1 MAVRPEVTRQTIHGK
16 SFLSL
21 DTMTFADLLDRIG
34 GVGTFQILHSI
45 LLAFPVCM
53 VACHNFLQNFTAAFP
68 AHHCKQKLGLNI
80 SGNISYE
87 DLMRVTIPL
96 NQKGLPERCRRFSE
110 PQWMMLN
117 PNVTLANISDAET
130 ESCLDGWV
138 YDTSV
143 VRSSIITEWD
153 LVCDLS
159 SMRQMAQSVYM
170 VGVLLGGAVFGGIAD
185 RFGRRTVLIWS
196 YMQMSIAGTLVA
208 FLPSFPCYVFFR
220 LISGMTF
227 SSVLL
232 NTLCLMLEWMPV
244 KGRTLAGTFI
254 GYVFTSGQMVLSG
267 LAYAIRDWRW
277 LQFSVTAPFYFFFV
291 YSWLLQES
299 GRWLI
304 LNGRTDQALTNM
316 RRVARLNGKEDEGLK
331 MSKEEVIAEMQNE
344 ISNRKSSHSLLD
356 LIRTPG
362 MRRITGCL
370 MMVWFSTSFAYY
382 GLAMD
387 LQKFGISIYLVQFC
401 FGAIDIP
408 AKLVAALTMTF
419 VGRRMTQGLFLILAG
434 TMIIANIFVPV
445 DMQVL
450 RTALAALGK
459 GCCASAFMCAYLYS
473 GELFP
478 TEIRQTGM
486 GFSDMNARVGSVV
499 APVIHL
505 IGEYIPILPAVIF
518 GAAPIVSGIAATCLL
533 PETRN
538 RPLSD
543 TIQEVEDRRKKRN
556 WKQDVE
562 LKLEIVP
569 LTQKPENCFKD
580 AI

>member
-1 MAVRPEVTRQTIHGK
+1 MA
-16 SFLSL
+16 
-21 DTMTFADLLDRIG
+21 FADLLDRIG
-34 GVGTFQILHSI
+34 GVGTFQILHSL

-68 AHHCKQKLGLNI
+68 AHHCQPKPGLNVSESI
-80 SGNISYE
+80 SHHELLRITVPSDHRG
-87 DLMRVTIPL
+87 
-96 NQKGLPERCRRFSE
+96 QPEKCHRFTE
-110 PQWMMLN
+110 PQWSLLN
-117 PNVTLANISDAET
+117 PNATLANITVVET
-130 ESCLDGWV
+130 EGCVDGWV
-138 YDTSV
+138 YDKSV
-143 VRSSIITEWD
+143 IRSSIITEWD
-153 LVCDLS
+153 LVCDLRP
-159 SMRQMAQSVYM
+159 MRQMAQSVYM
-170 VGVLLGGAVFGGIAD
+170 VGVLLGGAIFGGLSD
-185 RFGRRTVLIWS
+185 KFGRRTILIWS
-196 YMQMSIAGTLVA
+196 YLQMSVAGTLVA
-208 FLPSFPCYVFFR
+208 FLPNFPCYVIFR

-291 YSWLLQES
+291 YSWFLQES

-304 LNGRTDQALTNM
+304 LNGRTDQALTNL
-316 RRVARLNGKEDEGLK
+316 RRVARMNGQNTEGLK
-331 MSKEEVIAEMQNE
+331 LTNEQIIAEMQHE
-344 ISNRKSSHSLLD
+344 ISSRKSSHSLLD
-356 LIRTPG
+356 LVRTPG

-387 LQKFGISIYLVQFC
+387 LQKFGISVYLVQFC
-401 FGAIDIP
+401 FGVIDVP
-408 AKLVAALTMTF
+408 AKLVAALTMSF
-419 VGRRMTQGLFLILAG
+419 VGRRVTQAMFLILAG
-434 TMIIANIFVPV
+434 TMIIANIFVPLE
-445 DMQVL
+445 MRVL

-486 GFSDMNARVGSVV
+486 GFSDVNARVGSVV

-505 IGEYIPILPAVIF
+505 IGDHIPILPAIIF
-518 GAAPIVSGIAATCLL
+518 GTAPILSGIIASCLL
-533 PETRN
+533 TETRN
-538 RPLSD
+538 QPLTD
-543 TIQEVEDRRKKRN
+543 TIQEVEDRRLKHMWTLKE
-556 WKQDVE
+556 E
-562 LKLEIVP
+562 LKVEIVP
-569 LTQKPENCFKD
+569 LTQKPDTNFKD

>member
-1 MAVRPEVTRQTIHGK
+1 
-16 SFLSL
+16 
-21 DTMTFADLLDRIG
+21 MTFADLLDRIG
-34 GVGTFQILHSI
+34 GVGTFQILHSL

-68 AHHCKQKLGLNI
+68 AHHCKQNPMLNVTE
-80 SGNISYE
+80 NISYE
-87 DLMRVTIPL
+87 DLLRATIPL
-96 NQKGLPERCRRFSE
+96 NQKGQPERCQRFTE
-110 PQWMMLN
+110 PHWMLLN
-117 PNVTLANISDAET
+117 PNATLGNISDVKT
-130 ESCLDGWV
+130 ERCLDGWV
-138 YDTSV
+138 YDTSI

-196 YMQMSIAGTLVA
+196 YMQMSVAGTLVA

-232 NTLCLMLEWMPV
+232 NTLLLEWMPV

-254 GYVFTSGQMVLSG
+254 GYVFTCGQMVLSG

-291 YSWLLQES
+291 YSWFLQES

-316 RRVARLNGKEDEGLK
+316 RRVARLNGMEAEGLK
-331 MSKEEVIAEMQNE
+331 MTKEVRKTMGI
-344 ISNRKSSHSLLD
+344 RKSSHSLLD
-356 LIRTPG
+356 LVRTPG

-401 FGAIDIP
+401 FGAIDVP
-408 AKLVAALTMTF
+408 AKLVAALTMSY
-419 VGRRMTQGLFLILAG
+419 VGRRVTQGLFLVLAG

-445 DMQVL
+445 DMRAL

-505 IGEYIPILPAVIF
+505 IGEFIPILPALIF
-518 GAAPIVSGIAATCLL
+518 GSAPIVSGIVAASLL

-538 RPLSD
+538 NPLSD
-543 TIQEVEDRRKKRN
+543 TIQE
-556 WKQDVE
+556 
-562 LKLEIVP
+562 KLEERGRHLKTNAFC
-569 LTQKPENCFKD
+569 LTSLTDCTACKKD
-580 AI
+580 LQSKMYFMKYL

>member
-1 MAVRPEVTRQTIHGK
+1 
-16 SFLSL
+16 
-21 DTMTFADLLDRIG
+21 MTFANLLDRIG
-34 GVGTFQILHSI
+34 GVGTFQILHSL

-68 AHHCKQKLGLNI
+68 GHHCEPKPGLN
-80 SGNISYE
+80 GTEGLSYH
-87 DLMRVTIPL
+87 DLLRVTVPTDER
-96 NQKGLPERCRRFSE
+96 GLPARCQRFKE
-110 PQWMMLN
+110 PQWSFLN
-117 PNVTLANISDAET
+117 VNGTLANITEIET
-130 ESCLDGWV
+130 EPCVDGWV
-138 YDTSV
+138 YDKSV
-143 VRSSIITEWD
+143 IRSSIITEWD
-153 LVCDLS
+153 LICDLRP
-159 SMRQMAQSVYM
+159 MKQMAQSVYM
-170 VGVLLGGAVFGGIAD
+170 VGVLLGGAIFGGISD

-196 YMQMSIAGTLVA
+196 YMQMSVAGSLVA

-277 LQFSVTAPFYFFFV
+277 LQFSVTAPFYLFFI
-291 YSWLLQES
+291 YSWFLQES

-304 LNGRTDQALTNM
+304 LNGKTDQALTNL
-316 RRVARLNGKEDEGLK
+316 RRVAKMNGKLEEGLK
-331 MSKEEVIAEMQNE
+331 LTKEEVISQMQNE
-344 ISNRKSSHSLLD
+344 ISNRKSSHTILD

-401 FGAIDIP
+401 FGAIDVP
-408 AKLVAALTMTF
+408 AKFVAALTMSYI
-419 VGRRMTQGLFLILAG
+419 GRRVTQGTFLILAG
-434 TMIIANIFVPV
+434 SMIIANIFVPI
-445 DMQVL
+445 DMRAL

-459 GCCASAFMCAYLYS
+459 GFCASAFMCAYLYS

-505 IGEYIPILPAVIF
+505 IGDHIPILPAVIF
-518 GAAPIVSGIAATCLL
+518 GTAPVLSGIAAICLL
-533 PETRN
+533 TETRN
-538 RPLSD
+538 RPLLD
-543 TIQEVEDRRKKRN
+543 TIKEVEEKRLKKI
-556 WKQDVE
+556 WIKEDEV
-562 LKLEIVP
+562 KLEIE
-569 LTQKPENCFKD
+569 LLNKKPDTFKET
-580 AI
+580 I

>member
-1 MAVRPEVTRQTIHGK
+1 MA
-16 SFLSL
+16 
-21 DTMTFADLLDRIG
+21 FADILDRIG
-34 GVGTFQILHSI
+34 GVGTFQILHSL

-68 AHHCKQKLGLNI
+68 AHHCQPKPGLNVTE
-80 SGNISYE
+80 GISYHE
-87 DLMRVTIPL
+87 LVRVTVPTD
-96 NQKGLPERCRRFSE
+96 QKGQPEKCRRFTE
-110 PQWMMLN
+110 PQWSLLHSN
-117 PNVTLANISDAET
+117 ATFDNITGIET
-130 ESCLDGWV
+130 ESCMDGWV
-138 YDTSV
+138 YDRSV
-143 VRSSIITEWD
+143 IRTSIITEWD
-153 LVCDLS
+153 LVCDLRP
-159 SMRQMAQSVYM
+159 MRQMAQSVYM
-170 VGVLLGGAVFGGIAD
+170 VGVLLGGAIFGGLSD
-185 RFGRRTVLIWS
+185 KFGRRTILIWS
-196 YMQMSIAGTLVA
+196 YMQMSVAGSLVA
-208 FLPSFPCYVFFR
+208 FLPNFPCYIIFR

-277 LQFSVTAPFYFFFV
+277 LQFSVTAPFYFFFI
-291 YSWLLQES
+291 YSWFLQES

-304 LNGRTDQALTNM
+304 LNGRTDQALTNL
-316 RRVARLNGKEDEGLK
+316 RRVARMNGKQEEGLK
-331 MSKEEVIAEMQNE
+331 MSKEEIIAEMQHE

-356 LIRTPG
+356 LVRTPG

-387 LQKFGISIYLVQFC
+387 LQKFGISVYLVQFC
-401 FGAIDIP
+401 FGAIDVP
-408 AKLVAALTMTF
+408 AKLVAALTMSF
-419 VGRRMTQGLFLILAG
+419 VGRRVTQAMFLILAG

-445 DMQVL
+445 DMRVL

-486 GFSDMNARVGSVV
+486 GFSDVNARVGSVV

-505 IGEYIPILPAVIF
+505 IGDHIPILPAVIF
-518 GAAPIVSGIAATCLL
+518 GTAPILSGIVASCLL
-533 PETRN
+533 TETRN
-538 RPLSD
+538 RPLTD
-543 TIQEVEDRRKKRN
+543 TIQEVEERRLKRN
-556 WKQDVE
+556 WKQDE
-562 LKLEIVP
+562 ALKLEIVS
-569 LTQKPENCFKD
+569 LTQKSDNIYKE

>member
-1 MAVRPEVTRQTIHGK
+1 MA
-16 SFLSL
+16 
-21 DTMTFADLLDRIG
+21 FADILDRIG
-34 GVGTFQILHSI
+34 GVGTFQILHSL

-68 AHHCKQKLGLNI
+68 AHHCQPKPGLNVSESI
-80 SGNISYE
+80 SHHELLRITVPSDHRG
-87 DLMRVTIPL
+87 
-96 NQKGLPERCRRFSE
+96 QPEKCHRFTE
-110 PQWMMLN
+110 PQWSLLN
-117 PNVTLANISDAET
+117 PNATLANITSFET
-130 ESCLDGWV
+130 ESCVDGWV
-138 YDTSV
+138 YDKSV
-143 VRSSIITEWD
+143 IRSSIITEWD
-153 LVCDLS
+153 LVCDLRP
-159 SMRQMAQSVYM
+159 MRQMAQSVYM
-170 VGVLLGGAVFGGIAD
+170 VGVLLGGAIFGGLSD
-185 RFGRRTVLIWS
+185 KFGRRTILIWS
-196 YMQMSIAGTLVA
+196 YMQMSVAGTLVA
-208 FLPSFPCYVFFR
+208 FLPNFPCYVIFR

-291 YSWLLQES
+291 YSWFLQES

-304 LNGRTDQALTNM
+304 LNGHTDQALTNL
-316 RRVARLNGKEDEGLK
+316 RRVARMNGQNTEGLK
-331 MSKEEVIAEMQNE
+331 LTNEQIISEMQHE

-356 LIRTPG
+356 LVRTPG

-387 LQKFGISIYLVQFC
+387 LQKFGISVYLVQFC
-401 FGAIDIP
+401 FGAIDVP
-408 AKLVAALTMTF
+408 AKLVAALTMSF
-419 VGRRMTQGLFLILAG
+419 VGRRVTQAMFLILAG
-434 TMIIANIFVPV
+434 TMIIANIFVPLE
-445 DMQVL
+445 MRVL

-486 GFSDMNARVGSVV
+486 GFSDVNARVGSVV

-505 IGEYIPILPAVIF
+505 IGDHIPILPAIIF
-518 GAAPIVSGIAATCLL
+518 GTAPILSGIIASCLL
-533 PETRN
+533 TETRN
-538 RPLSD
+538 QPLTD
-543 TIQEVEDRRKKRN
+543 TIQEVEDRRLQNRWTLKE
-556 WKQDVE
+556 E
-562 LKLEIVP
+562 LKVEIVP
-569 LTQKPENCFKD
+569 LTQKPDTNFKD
-580 AI
+580 I

>member
-1 MAVRPEVTRQTIHGK
+1 MA
-16 SFLSL
+16 
-21 DTMTFADLLDRIG
+21 FADLLDRIG

-68 AHHCKQKLGLNI
+68 FHHCQPKPGLN
-80 SGNISYE
+80 GTEGLSYQ
-87 DLMRVTIPL
+87 DVLRVTVPTD
-96 NQKGLPERCRRFSE
+96 ERGQPARCQRFKE
-110 PQWMMLN
+110 PQWSLLDFN
-117 PNVTLANISDAET
+117 GTLANITEVEIET
-130 ESCLDGWV
+130 CVDGWV
-138 YDTSV
+138 YDKSV
-143 VRSSIITEWD
+143 IRSSIITEWD
-153 LVCDLS
+153 LVCDLRP
-159 SMRQMAQSVYM
+159 MRQMAQSVYM
-170 VGVLLGGAVFGGIAD
+170 VGVLLGGAIFGGLSD
-185 RFGRRTVLIWS
+185 RFGRRTILIWS
-196 YMQMSIAGTLVA
+196 YMQMSVAGSLVA
-208 FLPSFPCYVFFR
+208 FLPNFPCYVFFR

-277 LQFSVTAPFYFFFV
+277 LQFSVTAPFYLFFI
-291 YSWLLQES
+291 YSWFLQES

-304 LNGRTDQALTNM
+304 LNKKTDQALTNL
-316 RRVARLNGKEDEGLK
+316 RRVARLNGKLDEGLK
-331 MSKEEVIAEMQNE
+331 MTKEEVIAEMQNE
-344 ISNRKSSHSLLD
+344 ISNRKSSHSILD

-387 LQKFGISIYLVQFC
+387 LQKFGISVYLVQFC
-401 FGAIDIP
+401 FGAIDVP
-408 AKLVAALTMTF
+408 AKFVAALTMSY
-419 VGRRMTQGLFLILAG
+419 VGRRVTQGTFLILAG
-434 TMIIANIFVPV
+434 AMIIANIFVPV
-445 DMQVL
+445 DMRVL

-459 GCCASAFMCAYLYS
+459 GFCASAFMCAYLYS

-505 IGEYIPILPAVIF
+505 IGDHIPVLPAIIF
-518 GAAPIVSGIAATCLL
+518 GTAPVLSGIAAICLL
-533 PETRN
+533 TETRN

-543 TIQEVEDRRKKRN
+543 TIQEVEER
-556 WKQDVE
+556 
-562 LKLEIVP
+562 
-569 LTQKPENCFKD
+569 
-580 AI
+580 

>member
-1 MAVRPEVTRQTIHGK
+1 
-16 SFLSL
+16 
-21 DTMTFADLLDRIG
+21 MTFADLLDRIG
-34 GVGTFQILHSI
+34 GVGTFQILHSL

-68 AHHCKQKLGLNI
+68 AHHCKQNPMLNVTE
-80 SGNISYE
+80 NISYE
-87 DLMRVTIPL
+87 DLLRATIPL
-96 NQKGLPERCRRFSE
+96 NQKGQPERCQRFTE
-110 PQWMMLN
+110 PHWMLLN
-117 PNVTLANISDAET
+117 PNATLGNISDVKT
-130 ESCLDGWV
+130 ERCLDGWV
-138 YDTSV
+138 YDTSI

-196 YMQMSIAGTLVA
+196 YMQMSVAGTLVA

-254 GYVFTSGQMVLSG
+254 GYVFTCGQMVLSG

-291 YSWLLQES
+291 YSWFLQES

-316 RRVARLNGKEDEGLK
+316 RRVARLNGMEAEGLK
-331 MSKEEVIAEMQNE
+331 MTKENLCLIIFHTGYALTVLTGIFFTS
-344 ISNRKSSHSLLD
+344 ISR
-356 LIRTPG
+356 
-362 MRRITGCL
+362 
-370 MMVWFSTSFAYY
+370 FSTSFAYY

-401 FGAIDIP
+401 FGAIDVP
-408 AKLVAALTMTF
+408 AKLVAALTMSY
-419 VGRRMTQGLFLILAG
+419 VGRRVTQGLFLVLAG

-445 DMQVL
+445 DMRAL

-505 IGEYIPILPAVIF
+505 IGEFIPILPALIF
-518 GAAPIVSGIAATCLL
+518 GSAPIVSGIVAASLL

-538 RPLSD
+538 NPLSD
-543 TIQEVEDRRKKRN
+543 TIQE
-556 WKQDVE
+556 
-562 LKLEIVP
+562 P
-569 LTQKPENCFKD
+569 LALGNGSD
-580 AI
+580 NS